1 MIAVD
6 SSALIAVALDEDDAR
21 RFAGPINGTRC
32 IIGWPTIF
40 EVHLV
45 LTGRRKIAPLEAI
58 SRWIARPNVEPAA
71 FDERYFQAANIA
83 YRQYGKGVG
92 HPAQLNF
99 GDCMAYAVAKVH
111 DVPLLYKG
119 GDFAKTDIKPA
130 LP

>member
-6 SSALIAVALDEDDAR
+6 SSAIVAVALGEQDAK

-32 IIGWPTIF
+32 VVGWPTLL
-40 EVHLV
+40 ETHLV
-45 LTGRRKIAPLEAI
+45 LTGQGKVSALEAV
-58 SRWIARPNVEPAA
+58 SLWMARPNVETMA
-71 FDERYFQAANIA
+71 FDERLFQAAKLA
-83 YRQYGKGVG
+83 FQQFGKGMG
-92 HPAQLNF
+92 HPAKLNF

-119 GDFAKTDIKPA
+119 TDFSQTDIRPA

>member
-6 SSALIAVALDEDDAR
+6 SSAIIAVVLDEGDAK

-32 IIGWPTIF
+32 VVGWPTLF
-40 EVHLV
+40 ETHLV
-45 LTGRRKIAPLEAI
+45 LAGQGKASALKAV
-58 SRWIARPNVEPAA
+58 SLWMARPNVEAIA
-71 FDERYFQAANIA
+71 FDERLFRAANIA
-83 YRQYGKGVG
+83 FQQYGKDMG
-92 HPAQLNF
+92 HAARLNF

-119 GDFAKTDIKPA
+119 TDFGHTDVRSA